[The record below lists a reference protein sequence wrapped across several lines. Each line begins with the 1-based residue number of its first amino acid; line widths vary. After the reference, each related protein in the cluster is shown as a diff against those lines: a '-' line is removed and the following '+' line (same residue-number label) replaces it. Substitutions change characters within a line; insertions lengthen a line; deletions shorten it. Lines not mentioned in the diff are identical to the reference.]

1 MTARS
6 IANPQ
11 ERRHA
16 PRFDIDRDVTP
27 SLWSSIP
34 IKRYSPA
41 FLISKRAFDLALSLT
56 ALFLLAPLLAVVAI
70 AIKITSKGPIIFTQ
84 ERLGL
89 GGKTF
94 KMYKFRT
101 MNQNAELQKASLAA
115 MNEHSGPAFKMKKDP
130 RITKIGG
137 FLRRFSID
145 ELPQLLNIVLGDM
158 TIVGPRPPLR
168 SEVQQYENWQ
178 KMRLSVKPG
187 LTCIWQVSGRS
198 RIDFAT
204 WVRMDLRYIEK
215 ASLVLD
221 IIIIAKTFSAVIR
234 ADGAY

>member
-1 MTARS
+1 MTAKS
-6 IANPQ
+6 ISHPQ
-11 ERRHA
+11 ERRQA
-16 PRFDIDRDVTP
+16 PRFEMDKQVSPNHWD
-27 SLWSSIP
+27 SIP
-34 IKRYSPA
+34 VKSYSPT
-41 FLISKRAFDLALSLT
+41 FFISKRIFDLGLSLV
-56 ALFLLAPLLAVVAI
+56 ALLLLAPFLAVVAI

-101 MNQNAELQKASLAA
+101 MNQNAELQKNSLAS

-130 RITKIGG
+130 RITKIGAY
-137 FLRRFSID
+137 LRRYSID
-145 ELPQLLNIVLGDM
+145 ELPQLFNIVLGDM
-158 TIVGPRPPLR
+158 AIVGPRPPLL
-168 SEVQQYENWQ
+168 SEVKQYENWQ

-187 LTCIWQVSGRS
+187 LTCIWQISGRS

-215 ASLVLD
+215 ASLILD
-221 IIIIAKTFSAVIR
+221 IIIIAKTFSAVVR